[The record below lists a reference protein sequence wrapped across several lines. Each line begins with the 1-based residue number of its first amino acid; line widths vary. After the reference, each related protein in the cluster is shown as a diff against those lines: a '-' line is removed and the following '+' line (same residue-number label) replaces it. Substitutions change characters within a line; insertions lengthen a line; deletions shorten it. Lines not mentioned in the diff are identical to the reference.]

1 MRKFFFITSIL
12 FWHTSFCQIDSIY
25 ARIEI
30 KSISLQEHR
39 TWIDTSIVITREKF
53 GRSEIISLGT
63 IDGMEI
69 GFQFEL
75 LKSRLGETDLLVNG
89 KAYYFKKDGKWQM
102 HSRPT
107 YQAPEFKIVSAK
119 P

>member
-1 MRKFFFITSIL
+1 MPEL
-12 FWHTSFCQIDSIY
+12 
-25 ARIEI
+25 
-30 KSISLQEHR
+30 KSNQ
-39 TWIDTSIVITREKF
+39 
-53 GRSEIISLGT
+53 ISLGT

-69 GFQFEL
+69 GFQLEL

-119 P
+119 PLTIHNDYGMGTTTIQGLQVDYKEHYFIIR